1 MWIKKLWKILQ
12 EIAIPD
18 HQTCLL
24 RNLYAGQEAIVR
36 NGHGTMDWY
45 KMGKGVR
52 EGCLLS
58 PSLLDFYAEY
68 IKWKTEL
75 DEAYTGIKIAGRN
88 SVKELSFN

>member
-52 EGCLLS
+52 EGCILS

-68 IKWKTEL
+68 IK
-75 DEAYTGIKIAGRN
+75 
-88 SVKELSFN
+88 

>member
-1 MWIKKLWKILQ
+1 
-12 EIAIPD
+12 
-18 HQTCLL
+18 
-24 RNLYAGQEAIVR
+24 
-36 NGHGTMDWY
+36 MDWY